1 MSRLMEDDVTVAAP
15 RDRLWQVID
24 DPEALKRV
32 LPGCEELEME
42 SPGRYR
48 AVIRTK
54 LPFLTLRAHG
64 TAEVADVQRPGHM
77 RIQITG
83 KPLGLV
89 GSFTVSVPVDLTETD
104 DGGTRADY
112 AIDLQLTGRLASFGA
127 PILRSTV
134 KGQVRE
140 MIANLERE
148 LAEPE
153 PTSPEPADPAE
164 PDS

>member
-1 MSRLMEDDVTVAAP
+1 MSRLMEDSVTVAAP
-15 RDRLWQVID
+15 RDRVWQVVD

-48 AVIRTK
+48 AVMRTR
-54 LPFLTLRAHG
+54 LPFLTLRTRG
-64 TAEVADVQRPGHM
+64 TAEVADVQRPTHM
-77 RIQITG
+77 RIQISG
-83 KPLGLV
+83 QPLGLV
-89 GSFTVSVPVDLTETD
+89 GSFTVSVPVDLSETD

-134 KGQVRE
+134 KGQVGE

-148 LAEPE
+148 LE
-153 PTSPEPADPAE
+153 SGEPAASADPE
-164 PDS
+164 S